1 MAIVALKIKVMP
13 NGLDTDL
20 DEIKAKAEKA
30 LLAEDARKVTFEIQ
44 DIAFGLQALIVTI
57 AWPEE
62 KNTDIAEKILKEITG
77 VSSVETI
84 DYRRAFG

>member
-13 NGLDTDL
+13 EGVDTDL
-20 DEIKAKAEKA
+20 NKIQEEAEKV
-30 LLAEDARKVTFEIQ
+30 LMAEDARKVTFETE
-44 DIAFGLQALIVTI
+44 DVAFGLKALIVTI

-62 KNTDIAEKILKEITG
+62 KNTDIAEAKLKEIAG